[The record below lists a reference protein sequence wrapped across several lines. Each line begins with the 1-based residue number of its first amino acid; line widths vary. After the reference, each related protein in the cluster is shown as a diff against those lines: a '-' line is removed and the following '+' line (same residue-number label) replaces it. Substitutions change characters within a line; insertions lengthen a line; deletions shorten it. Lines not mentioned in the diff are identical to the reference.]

1 MYTSSLYHLDKTVE
15 FSADFIAKIS
25 LNAYYDQNIDEFL
38 ANDAMENLINLES
51 LVISWPFPIFGRQ
64 GHIFM
69 EKCLIIFQ
77 KLNSCPNL
85 KSLDLRGQG
94 CDAFSDLILRYLP
107 NLTKLHLVT
116 HAFRVENMPYKVE
129 LLNE

>member
-1 MYTSSLYHLDKTVE
+1 M
-15 FSADFIAKIS
+15 
-25 LNAYYDQNIDEFL
+25 NAYYDQNIDEFL

-107 NLTKLHLVT
+107 NLTKLHLVA

-129 LLNE
+129 LLNV